1 MFLVPFEEELWF
13 ALAGAAALSLHVEG
27 HPLQWEGQEMDR
39 IGKRVACTEEGWSG
53 GVLAERGVE
62 GSGEGVGRSGEGA
75 ERRVS

>member
-13 ALAGAAALSLHVEG
+13 ALAGAATLSLHVEG
-27 HPLQWEGQEMDR
+27 HQLRWEGLEMDR
-39 IGKRVACTEEGWSG
+39 IGKRVACTGEGWSG
-53 GVLAERGVE
+53 WVLAERGVE